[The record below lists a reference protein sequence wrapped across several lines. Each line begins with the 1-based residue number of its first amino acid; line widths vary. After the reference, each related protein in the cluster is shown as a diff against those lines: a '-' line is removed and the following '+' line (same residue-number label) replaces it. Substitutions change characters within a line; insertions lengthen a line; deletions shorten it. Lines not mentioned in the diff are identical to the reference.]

1 MPLPLMNMLKEIN
14 SEYKIDFIQGLIEK
28 DLLIAYV

>member
-1 MPLPLMNMLKEIN
+1 MFKGVKDIN
-14 SEYKIDFIQGLIEK
+14 SEYKVDFIEGLIEK